1 MRFPVS
7 LLVLSLTLSGC
18 RCGQQLQTVE
28 PARLVVTPQRLTL
41 GPVFFP
47 RPGNGTAP
55 PGLSASPRPR
65 RPPRRN
71 HALAYD
77 SARQRVML
85 FNGTDTWVFLP

>member
-1 MRFPVS
+1 MRFAVS

-41 GPVFFP
+41 GPVFFSETWEW
-47 RPGNGTAP
+47 NGATWTQRFPTTAP
-55 PGLSASPRPR
+55 
-65 RPPRRN
+65 PPRRN